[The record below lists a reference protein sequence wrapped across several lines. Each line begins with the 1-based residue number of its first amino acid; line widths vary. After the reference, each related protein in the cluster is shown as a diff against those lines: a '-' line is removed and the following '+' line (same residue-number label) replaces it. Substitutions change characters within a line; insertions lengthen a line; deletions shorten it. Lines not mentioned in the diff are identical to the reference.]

1 MRFRLEDQDEPTRE
15 ALTVLGGVFR
25 GLRTGR
31 GLTQRQLE
39 ARSGVS
45 QSTIS
50 RFENGKAPWLAAVQI
65 ARLLAALDLEP
76 GLLGFGEKAV
86 PNLVPAWVTLMDRF
100 ELRRRRAD
108 LQAFEQR
115 RRIELAA
122 TADRRMELARRR
134 IALEALMAPDESEL
148 DASFDDLQPD

>member
-1 MRFRLEDQDEPTRE
+1 MAYRLEDQDEPTKE
-15 ALTVLGGVFR
+15 ALVALGSAFLAIR
-25 GLRTGR
+25 RSR

-45 QSTIS
+45 QSVIS

-86 PNLVPAWVTLMDRF
+86 KSPVPGWVMLMQRF
-100 ELRRRRAD
+100 EAKRRRLD
-108 LQAFEQR
+108 LQAIEEHQR
-115 RRIELAA
+115 RQRDERLERLRREIEPEGPLP
-122 TADRRMELARRR
+122 L
-134 IALEALMAPDESEL
+134 
-148 DASFDDLQPD
+148 